1 MAPIDF
7 LKMILEAMDQK
18 GLNPNRLARLVEGRV
33 SRSLIYDYLAGRHRL
48 SDDKLAVILEALEI
62 NLSADSM
69 NLSKK
74 NKSAKKA
81 SSNP

>member
-1 MAPIDF
+1 M
-7 LKMILEAMDQK
+7 K
-18 GLNPNRLARLVEGRV
+18 GRV
-33 SRSLIYDYLAGRHRL
+33 SRSLVYDYLAGRHRL

-74 NKSAKKA
+74 NKSATKKA